1 MWILTVSLMWSKC
14 ATPRHN
20 VFLKHMSHICR
31 MVVILSLVNVFS
43 SVDLISLFKL
53 LNSIENLFNNILLL
67 TKLRKIAKEEHTA
80 RLDFFHQ
87 PHNIPVKNAKTR
99 TTDFQ
104 NHRNFARRHEWIL
117 VPVVPTVHRG
127 FMLES
132 PQLHSSSLRTL
143 PEF

>member
-1 MWILTVSLMWSKC
+1 
-14 ATPRHN
+14 
-20 VFLKHMSHICR
+20 

-99 TTDFQ
+99 TTD
-104 NHRNFARRHEWIL
+104 L
-117 VPVVPTVHRG
+117 PK
-127 FMLES
+127 
-132 PQLHSSSLRTL
+132 SSELRAKTRMNTCTRSTDCT
-143 PEF
+143 